1 MPSLAYPVPTD
12 LSPATVK
19 NTASLFRIVTLALIS
34 GAAIASRLFSIINF
48 ESVIHE
54 FDPWFNYR
62 ATRVLAS
69 KGFYEFWNWF
79 DPTAWYPLGR
89 VVGGT
94 VYPGLMAT
102 SGVIYYILQALNLP
116 VDIRNICVLLAP
128 GFSALTAWATY
139 MFTKEMK
146 DESAGLL
153 AAAFIGIAPGYISRS
168 VAGSY
173 DNEAIA
179 IFLLMFT
186 FYLWIKALKLG
197 SALYGTVAAV
207 FYFYMVA
214 AWGGYVFITNMIPVH
229 ALVLILMGRFS
240 SRLYV
245 AYCSW
250 YAIGTLASMQVPFV
264 GFQPVSTSEHM
275 GALGVFGLLQLVAFA
290 NLVRS
295 HVSSQNFQKLLRI
308 AVVAIGALGASAFV
322 FLTYKGKIAPWT
334 GRFYSLWDTGYAK
347 KYIPIIASVSEHQP
361 TAWPSFF
368 MDLQMLM
375 FLFPAGVILCF
386 RELRDE
392 HLFVIIYAVLSSY
405 FAGVMVRLM
414 LTLTPVVCVAAAIA
428 LSSLLDVYL
437 NPVEPDEG
445 DAAATQPAK
454 NAPAAPAVDS
464 ASSST
469 SKKGKKAAAT
479 TASSPLADF
488 VSVATGKSSPSTRGI
503 FGIDTRLVVVFNTL
517 WMLSFFVF
525 HCTYVT
531 STAYSS
537 PSVVLASQGADGSQH
552 IIDDF
557 REAYYWLRQ
566 NTEEDAVVMS
576 WWDYGYQIA
585 GMADRPTLVDNNTW
599 NNTHIATVGKAMSS
613 SEEKAY
619 PILRKHDVDYVLVI
633 FGGLIG
639 YSGDDINKFLWMVR
653 IAQGVW
659 PDEIQESNYF
669 TPRGEYRV
677 DENASRTMKESLMY
691 KMSYY
696 RFADLFGGNQAVD
709 RVRNQQAPKNIEL
722 DYLDEAFTSE
732 NWIVRIY
739 QVRKEDLLGRDLKSA
754 NAFEKGKK
762 RKRSKPVARRDR
774 KSVV

>member
-1 MPSLAYPVPTD
+1 MATKAYTLPTNVAPETVANIRSLV
-12 LSPATVK
+12 
-19 NTASLFRIVTLALIS
+19 RIVSLALIS
-34 GAAIASRLFSIINF
+34 AAAISSRLFAVVNF
-48 ESVIHE
+48 ESIIHE

-62 ATRVLAS
+62 ATKLLAA

-94 VYPGLMAT
+94 IYPGLMAT
-102 SGVIYYILQALNLP
+102 SGVIYNVLHALNLP

-128 GFSALTAWATY
+128 GFSALTAWSTY
-139 MFTKEMK
+139 MFTKELK

-153 AAAFIGIAPGYISRS
+153 AAAFIGIVPGYISRS

-186 FYLWIKALKLG
+186 FYCWIKALKTG
-197 SALYGTVAAV
+197 SAFFGTLAAL

-214 AWGGYVFITNMIPVH
+214 AWGGYAFITNMIPLH
-229 ALVLILMGRFS
+229 ALALILMGRFS

-245 AYCSW
+245 AYSSW

-264 GFQPVSTSEHM
+264 GFQPVRTSEHM
-275 GALGVFGLLQLVAFA
+275 AALGVFGLLQIIAFA
-290 NLVRS
+290 ELVRS
-295 HVSSQNFQKLLRI
+295 HVSSKQFQTLLY
-308 AVVAIGALGASAFV
+308 ASVVAMGLVGFFGIVG
-322 FLTYKGKIAPWT
+322 LTYKGWIAPWT

-368 MDLQMLM
+368 MDLHMLI
-375 FLFPAGVILCF
+375 FLFPAGVIMCF
-386 RELRDE
+386 SKLRDE
-392 HLFVIIYAVLSSY
+392 HIFVIIYSVVASY

-414 LTLTPVVCVAAAIA
+414 LTLTPVVCVAAAVA
-428 LSSLLDVYL
+428 LSSLLDTYIDPTE
-437 NPVEPDEG
+437 PVPEEIEPTE
-445 DAAATQPAK
+445 AEATPQDPAK
-454 NAPAAPAVDS
+454 KSKKAAPAGNP
-464 ASSST
+464 T
-469 SKKGKKAAAT
+469 SLGEYF
-479 TASSPLADF
+479 SRF
-488 VSVATGKSSPSTRGI
+488 TGNTNKPRGI
-503 FGIDTRLVVVFNTL
+503 FGINNRLIVLFNTFG
-517 WMLSFFVF
+517 MLVFFVI
-525 HCTYVT
+525 HCTWVT
-531 STAYSS
+531 SNAYSS
-537 PSVVLASQGADGSQH
+537 PSVVLASTGADGNPH

-566 NTEEDAVVMS
+566 NTPEDAVVMS

-585 GMADRPTLVDNNTW
+585 GMANRTTLVDNNTW

-613 SEEKAY
+613 SEEVAY
-619 PILRKHDVDYVLVI
+619 PILKKHDVDYILII
-633 FGGLIG
+633 FGGLLG

-659 PDEIQESNYF
+659 PDEIQEPNYF
-669 TPRGEYRV
+669 TKQGEYRV
-677 DENASRTMKESLMY
+677 DDRAPDTMKNSLMY

-696 RFADLFGGNQAVD
+696 RFNELFGGQQAMD
-709 RVRNQQAPKNIEL
+709 RVRGQQMPKQGPTL

-739 QVRKEDLLGRDLKSA
+739 QVRKEDILGRDLKIA
-754 NAFEKGKK
+754 NAFEQGRK
-762 RKRSKPVARRDR
+762 RKKTKPPVRRR
-774 KSVV
+774 ALA